1 MKFRTHAAAMIYIG
15 SYLPLSVI
23 LLTQDYQYEALSLP
37 WCSDW
42 LAFTSQCHIP
52 LRNPLM
58 ALSLFAVCLMCFL
71 FTLLTLTC
79 VKPRL
84 EVAIEEARH
93 IPSDLMNYVLPY
105 VVSFMSLDYQETSK
119 FIGFIIFLAWL
130 FWITHKSGQIILNPL
145 LIVFGWKLYEI
156 RYRFAQSPN
165 VLSGVCLSKVD
176 LFPNQTHK
184 QRALE
189 DVLIIKE

>member
-15 SYLPLSVI
+15 SYLPLSMI

-84 EVAIEEARH
+84 EVAAFFK
-93 IPSDLMNYVLPY
+93 
-105 VVSFMSLDYQETSK
+105 VVVASTVFFMPRLS
-119 FIGFIIFLAWL
+119 AA
-130 FWITHKSGQIILNPL
+130 
-145 LIVFGWKLYEI
+145 IV
-156 RYRFAQSPN
+156 P
-165 VLSGVCLSKVD
+165 D
-176 LFPNQTHK
+176 P
-184 QRALE
+184 
-189 DVLIIKE
+189 D